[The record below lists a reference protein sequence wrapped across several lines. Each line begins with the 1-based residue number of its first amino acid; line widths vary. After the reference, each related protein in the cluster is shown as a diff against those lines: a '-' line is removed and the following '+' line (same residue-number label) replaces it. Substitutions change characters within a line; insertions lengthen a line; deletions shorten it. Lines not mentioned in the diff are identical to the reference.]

1 MSTVNASIQGLL
13 GLLQL
18 GQRARAADTAEAL
31 GFIAVNEARTVF
43 AYRQAAL
50 WREGAGG
57 VVALSGVPQVERDAP
72 YVQWLARLF
81 RAIAPVNAPKAI
93 DPAALPVL
101 LAEEWSTWLP
111 QHALA
116 IPLVSSVGGVR
127 GVLLLARE
135 QAWSDEEK
143 ALAGELGALFGH
155 ALHALRP
162 REALW
167 QRVRGLLRQRR
178 AWWKV
183 ALGLLVVSLVPVRLS
198 ALAQAEVTPVD
209 PFVVRTPL
217 DGVIDRMQV
226 QPNQPVKAGTPLFDL
241 DATTLR
247 SRYDAARKAFEA
259 AQEEYQQ
266 SAQQAVTDDKSRLEM
281 AERRGDMAQKAVD
294 MNFAADQLARVQV
307 KAAREGVAVFADVND
322 WTGKA
327 VSVGEKVLV
336 LADPGKVELTG
347 YLPVADQIA
356 LKPGAD
362 VTFYPKASPFTA
374 YHARVETV
382 AYRAAPTDEAVLA
395 YRVKA
400 RFVSG
405 EPVPRLGLMGT
416 ARLYA
421 GRVPLIYYLLRRP
434 LASLRQWLG

>member
-1 MSTVNASIQGLL
+1 M
-13 GLLQL
+13 
-18 GQRARAADTAEAL
+18 
-31 GFIAVNEARTVF
+31 
-43 AYRQAAL
+43 
-50 WREGAGG
+50 
-57 VVALSGVPQVERDAP
+57 
-72 YVQWLARLF
+72 
-81 RAIAPVNAPKAI
+81 
-93 DPAALPVL
+93 
-101 LAEEWSTWLP
+101 
-111 QHALA
+111 
-116 IPLVSSVGGVR
+116 
-127 GVLLLARE
+127 
-135 QAWSDEEK
+135 
-143 ALAGELGALFGH
+143 
-155 ALHALRP
+155 
-162 REALW
+162 
-167 QRVRGLLRQRR
+167 
-178 AWWKV
+178 
-183 ALGLLVVSLVPVRLS
+183 
-198 ALAQAEVTPVD
+198 
-209 PFVVRTPL
+209 
-217 DGVIDRMQV
+217 
-226 QPNQPVKAGTPLFDL
+226 
-241 DATTLR
+241 
-247 SRYDAARKAFEA
+247 
-259 AQEEYQQ
+259 
-266 SAQQAVTDDKSRLEM
+266 
-281 AERRGDMAQKAVD
+281 VD

-400 RFVSG
+400 RFVKG
-405 EPVPRLGLMGT
+405 EAVPRLGLMGT